1 MLARPP
7 LVPSLRVTL
16 STLTKLAV
24 TTFLELKLAVPVAV
38 MVSVPTRP
46 AAMANVGRAVVV
58 PSYTLFGAVTVA
70 VNAAGVLI
78 SAVVCPGVWLFLP
91 PHAA

>member
-1 MLARPP
+1 MLAKPP

-24 TTFLELKLAVPVAV
+24 TTFLALKLAVPVAV

-58 PSYTLFGAVTVA
+58 PSYTLLGAVTVA
-70 VNAAGVLI
+70 VKGAGVMRA
-78 SAVVCPGVWLFLP
+78 AVVCPGVKL
-91 PHAA
+91 